1 MCIQCVQY
9 DGSVDDLTA
18 YVHVLVCL
26 GAMSTCLNCLRCFDT
41 VGWVA
46 GRESGVYK
54 NLSGEVLAW

>member
-1 MCIQCVQY
+1 MPVEMCIQCVQY

-26 GAMSTCLNCLRCFDT
+26 GAMSTCLNCLQCFDT

-46 GRESGVYK
+46 GRESGV
-54 NLSGEVLAW
+54 